1 MELASIIGYAMIKM
15 MFLLA
20 VGFAAAKGGVLDE
33 ERSRAVNALL
43 MNVLVPALIISGFTS
58 GYDES
63 KMRNLMLSL
72 LLSCL
77 GMGLSVLIT
86 NILIRR
92 KGSLQ
97 LGSERGNAAF
107 PNVGFL
113 GIPLVQALYGAEGV
127 LYIAM
132 YTTIYNMIQWSYGDM
147 VISGK
152 FSKERL
158 IKAML
163 SPMMVSSYV
172 GLVIFFL
179 HIPVPD
185 VIAAPISSLG
195 ACCSVIPMLLI
206 GSSLTRCDIRSIIK
220 KARTYIVLATRL
232 LIVPAAFILAI
243 KFMDIQEI
251 VKVSMLIPTA
261 CPPAAATTMICLRE
275 HMDDGYPSAVVGL
288 GTILSVATIPLVVLI
303 FSLI

>member
-113 GIPLVQALYGAEGV
+113 GIPLVQALYGFVHVRHQERIVQIFQAGTEETAGLLKGV
-127 LYIAM
+127 
-132 YTTIYNMIQWSYGDM
+132 D
-147 VISGK
+147 
-152 FSKERL
+152 
-158 IKAML
+158 
-163 SPMMVSSYV
+163 
-172 GLVIFFL
+172 
-179 HIPVPD
+179 
-185 VIAAPISSLG
+185 AAL
-195 ACCSVIPMLLI
+195 
-206 GSSLTRCDIRSIIK
+206 D
-220 KARTYIVLATRL
+220 
-232 LIVPAAFILAI
+232 
-243 KFMDIQEI
+243 Q
-251 VKVSMLIPTA
+251 
-261 CPPAAATTMICLRE
+261 
-275 HMDDGYPSAVVGL
+275 
-288 GTILSVATIPLVVLI
+288 
-303 FSLI
+303 